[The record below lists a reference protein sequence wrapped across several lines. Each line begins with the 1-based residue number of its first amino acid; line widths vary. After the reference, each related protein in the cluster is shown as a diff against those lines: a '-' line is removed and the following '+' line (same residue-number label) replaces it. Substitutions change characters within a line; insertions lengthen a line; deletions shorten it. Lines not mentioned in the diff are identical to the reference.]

1 MRIPPERF
9 HRVSTRG
16 SVVCLTLVAIL
27 TAAAPAGAQYVQ
39 IQSFEVSPFIGAR
52 LGGTFDIQPDGPA
65 QVEATL
71 TDARSYGISAGV
83 RFDDFSL
90 VEFRWTQAT
99 STLRFGAP
107 FAFLGPSVGDVT
119 LNQFHADFTRE
130 FVVQEVKGLRSFFTG
145 SLGATHIGAAR
156 DGFTRFSFGF
166 GAGLKQFLGS
176 RLAIRAEAQ
185 WLPILVEPSVS
196 GFACGTIQFG
206 GCLVLLNGELV
217 QQFQVTIGPVL
228 RF

>member
-1 MRIPPERF
+1 MGFLLERF
-9 HRVSTRG
+9 HRIWSSRTILCV
-16 SVVCLTLVAIL
+16 TLLAIL
-27 TAAAPAGAQYVQ
+27 AATPARAQYVQ

-52 LGGTFDIQPDGPA
+52 LGGTFNIQPTEAVP
-65 QVEATL
+65 VEATL
-71 TDARSYGISAGV
+71 TDAMSHGFSAGV

-90 VEFRWTQAT
+90 IEFRWTRAT
-99 STLRFGAP
+99 SELRFGAP
-107 FAFLGPSVGDVT
+107 FVFLGPSLGDVT

-130 FVVQEVKGLRSFFTG
+130 FATPAVKGLRTFLTG
-145 SLGATHIGAAR
+145 SLGVTHLGAAQ
-156 DGFTRFSFGF
+156 DDFTRFSFGF

-206 GCLVLLNGELV
+206 GCLVVLNGELV
-217 QQFQVTIGPVL
+217 QQFQLSIGPVV

>member
-1 MRIPPERF
+1 MGISLGRFPRISSGRTIF
-9 HRVSTRG
+9 CV
-16 SVVCLTLVAIL
+16 TLLAIL
-27 TAAAPAGAQYVQ
+27 AATPARAQYAQ

-52 LGGTFDIQPDGPA
+52 LGGTFDLQPDGLGL
-65 QVEATL
+65 VEATL
-71 TDARSYGISAGV
+71 KDATSYGFSAGV

-90 VEFRWTQAT
+90 VEFRWTQST
-99 STLRFGAP
+99 STLRVDAP
-107 FAFLGPSVGDVT
+107 FAFLGASVGDVA

-130 FVVQEVKGLRSFFTG
+130 FVIPEVKGLRSFLTG
-145 SLGATHIGAAR
+145 SLGVTHLGAAQE
-156 DGFTRFSFGF
+156 GFTRFSFGF

-176 RLAIRAEAQ
+176 RLALRAEAE
-185 WLPILVEPSVS
+185 WLPIVVEPSVD